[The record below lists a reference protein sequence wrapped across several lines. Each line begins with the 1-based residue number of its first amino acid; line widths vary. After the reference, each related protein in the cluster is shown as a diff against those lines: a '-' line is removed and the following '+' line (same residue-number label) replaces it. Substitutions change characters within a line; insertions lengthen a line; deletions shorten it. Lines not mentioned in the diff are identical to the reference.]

1 MSAMD
6 PNQIPSKLEALNADE
21 MTAFGLRLMRNF
33 LRLRDK
39 RHREELI
46 ALAERLANEEE
57 KCPAK
62 SGD

>member
-6 PNQIPSKLEALNADE
+6 PNQIPPKLEALNADE

-33 LRLRDK
+33 LRLRDR

-57 KCPAK
+57 KCPAE

>member
-6 PNQIPSKLEALNADE
+6 LIQMQSKLEALSADE
-21 MTAFGLRLMRNF
+21 TTAFGLRLMRNF
-33 LRLRDK
+33 LRLRDR

-57 KCPAK
+57 KYQAE

>member
-6 PNQIPSKLEALNADE
+6 PIQMQSKLEVLSADE

-33 LRLRDK
+33 LKLRD
-39 RHREELI
+39 RQHREELI
-46 ALAERLANEEE
+46 ALAERLAIEEA
-57 KCPAK
+57 KCPAE

>member
-6 PNQIPSKLEALNADE
+6 IIQMQPKHAVLSADE
-21 MTAFGLRLMRNF
+21 TTAFGLRLMRNF
-33 LRLRDK
+33 LRLRDR

-46 ALAERLANEEE
+46 AMAERLANEEE
-57 KCPAK
+57 KYPVK

>member
-1 MSAMD
+1 MD
-6 PNQIPSKLEALNADE
+6 PIQMQSKLEALNADE
-21 MTAFGLRLMRNF
+21 TTTFGLRLMRNF
-33 LRLRDK
+33 LKLRDR

-57 KCPAK
+57 KCQAE

>member
-6 PNQIPSKLEALNADE
+6 LIAMQPKHAALNADE
-21 MTAFGLRLMRNF
+21 MTAFGLRLMRGF
-33 LRLRDK
+33 LRLRDR

-57 KCPAK
+57 KYLAE
-62 SGD
+62 SDD